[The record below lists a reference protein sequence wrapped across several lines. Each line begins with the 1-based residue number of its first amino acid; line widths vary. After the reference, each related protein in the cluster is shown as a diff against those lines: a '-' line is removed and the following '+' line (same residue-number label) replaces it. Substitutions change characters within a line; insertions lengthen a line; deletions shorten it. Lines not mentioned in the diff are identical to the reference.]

1 MEHILAEEAPYAPL
15 LHWNRFYLVHPT
27 VRGWRSNPLGH
38 VDWRELWLAMP
49 RISDSGWRFIPDNEP
64 FPGRGLRTADIN
76 SFNRAL
82 RALTIAAPL
91 T

>member
-49 RISDSGWRFIPDNEP
+49 RISDS
-64 FPGRGLRTADIN
+64 
-76 SFNRAL
+76 
-82 RALTIAAPL
+82 
-91 T
+91 